1 MHWCPNGK
9 KLIESFRRS
18 NEAYTQ
24 SLQNKD
30 NKAAVGATTIS
41 TAPDASMSEEEL
53 EKNQNY
59 NAQVESYLR
68 IAVSAAYYLAFKNA
82 EIKEV
87 KIPKEKRPILVSKP
101 GATPK
106 KVNVKTYNVGFAI
119 GKSFEKQLAS
129 GEEYQKSAATG
140 TGRTVRP
147 HVRRAHWHHYWVG
160 EGRTRLEV
168 RWIEPTFV
176 LPEGK
181 REVSVATVR
190 RVLGA

>member
-68 IAVSAAYYLAFKNA
+68 IAVSAAYYLASKNA

-101 GATPK
+101 GAAPK
-106 KVNVKTYNVGFAI
+106 KSTSRPTMLALSSERVL
-119 GKSFEKQLAS
+119 KSSWLPAKNIKNPRQLAWAVRS
-129 GEEYQKSAATG
+129 DLTFAAPTG
-140 TGRTVRP
+140 TTTG
-147 HVRRAHWHHYWVG
+147 
-160 EGRTRLEV
+160 L
-168 RWIEPTFV
+168 
-176 LPEGK
+176 GK
-181 REVSVATVR
+181 VELA
-190 RVLGA
+190 

>member
-1 MHWCPNGK
+1 MDNIIVNSALWYAEQSSQFLVNSGAN
-9 KLIESFRRS
+9 KLLDKG
-18 NEAYTQ
+18 Y
-24 SLQNKD
+24 D
-30 NKAAVGATTIS
+30 YYV
-41 TAPDASMSEEEL
+41 SEF
-53 EKNQNY
+53 
-59 NAQVESYLR
+59 
-68 IAVSAAYYLAFKNA
+68 I
-82 EIKEV
+82 EV
-87 KIPKEKRPILVSKP
+87 KIPKEKRPILVSKS
-101 GATPK
+101 GAAPK
-106 KVNVKTYNVGFAI
+106 RVNVKTYNVGFVI

-129 GEEYQKSAATG
+129 GTEYQKSTAIG

-181 REVSVATVR
+181 REVPVATVR

>member
-1 MHWCPNGK
+1 MKEFIPLGHRLIQNGQIAADAMDGE
-9 KLIESFRRS
+9 LAAQFSM
-18 NEAYTQ
+18 AYVA
-24 SLQNKD
+24 NYWR
-30 NKAAVGATTIS
+30 AAKTVYNF
-41 TAPDASMSEEEL
+41 APE
-53 EKNQNY
+53 
-59 NAQVESYLR
+59 
-68 IAVSAAYYLAFKNA
+68 
-82 EIKEV
+82 EV

-106 KVNVKTYNVGFAI
+106 KVNIRTYNVDFVI

-129 GEEYQKSAATG
+129 GTEYQKSTATG

-181 REVSVATVR
+181 REVPVATVR